1 MQAAP
6 STLAKRL
13 GRSRRLTKE
22 NLARGDFLAIVEQM
36 AKREYLGEFEFM
48 VMLALLRLGHE
59 AYGVEVSREIERRCG
74 RGVAVGSLYA
84 TLERLESHE
93 LISSAV
99 GEATPERGGR
109 AKRYFQVTANGLAKV
124 RESQRALCSM
134 WDGLRLEAVR

>member
-1 MQAAP
+1 
-6 STLAKRL
+6 LA
-13 GRSRRLTKE
+13 S
-22 NLARGDFLAIVEQM
+22 GDFFAIVEQM

-59 AYGVEVSREIERRCG
+59 AYGVAVSREIERRCG

-84 TLERLESHE
+84 TLERLESHD
-93 LISSAV
+93 LVSSAV

-124 RESQRALCSM
+124 RESQRALSSM